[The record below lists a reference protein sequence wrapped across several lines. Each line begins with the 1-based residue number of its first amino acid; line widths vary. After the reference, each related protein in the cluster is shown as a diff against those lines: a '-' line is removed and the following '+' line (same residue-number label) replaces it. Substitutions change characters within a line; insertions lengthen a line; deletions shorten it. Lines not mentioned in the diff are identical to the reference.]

1 MCYGKKSQKPNYE
14 NKKGTIIAFHD
25 VPILSK
31 WRDSLSTVFGEKA
44 KDLEVEGNLYYDTR
58 KCGIGFHGDSERK
71 KVIACSLGESRPI
84 HWQWYF
90 KTEPHGPR
98 IKFMLNSGDMY
109 IMSEKTSGYDW
120 KKKNINI
127 YLSTEIFYLILT
139 SFIVFTS
146 NPLNWMVAI
155 LMFLH
160 LFGIALLV
168 ASPNSFYQMAEESI
182 NLDSELM
189 ENTVVIMFLVY
200 AGMALFS
207 RILV

>member
-1 MCYGKKSQKPNYE
+1 MIIILAFVYIFSAFIYFYT
-14 NKKGTIIAFHD
+14 NKAGYSF
-25 VPILSK
+25 L
-31 WRDSLSTVFGEKA
+31 R
-44 KDLEVEGNLYYDTR
+44 
-58 KCGIGFHGDSERK
+58 
-71 KVIACSLGESRPI
+71 
-84 HWQWYF
+84 
-90 KTEPHGPR
+90 
-98 IKFMLNSGDMY
+98 Y
-109 IMSEKTSGYDW
+109 IW

-189 ENTVVIMFLVY
+189 ENAVVIMFLIY
-200 AGMALFS
+200 AGMTLFS
-207 RILV
+207 RIII

>member
-1 MCYGKKSQKPNYE
+1 MIIFLALIYIFSAVLFFYT
-14 NKKGTIIAFHD
+14 NKAGYSFLRY
-25 VPILSK
+25 ILK
-31 WRDSLSTVFGEKA
+31 R
-44 KDLEVEGNLYYDTR
+44 
-58 KCGIGFHGDSERK
+58 
-71 KVIACSLGESRPI
+71 
-84 HWQWYF
+84 
-90 KTEPHGPR
+90 
-98 IKFMLNSGDMY
+98 
-109 IMSEKTSGYDW
+109 
-120 KKKNINI
+120 KNINV

-139 SFIVFTS
+139 SLIVFTS
-146 NPLNWMVAI
+146 NPLNWIVAI

-160 LFGIALLV
+160 LLGIALLV

>member
-1 MCYGKKSQKPNYE
+1 MIIFLALIYIFSAFIYFYTNKAGYSFLRYILKKN
-14 NKKGTIIAFHD
+14 
-25 VPILSK
+25 
-31 WRDSLSTVFGEKA
+31 
-44 KDLEVEGNLYYDTR
+44 
-58 KCGIGFHGDSERK
+58 
-71 KVIACSLGESRPI
+71 
-84 HWQWYF
+84 
-90 KTEPHGPR
+90 
-98 IKFMLNSGDMY
+98 
-109 IMSEKTSGYDW
+109 
-120 KKKNINI
+120 NINI

-139 SFIVFTS
+139 SFVVFTS

-160 LFGIALLV
+160 LLGIALLV

-189 ENTVVIMFLVY
+189 ENTVVIIFLVY